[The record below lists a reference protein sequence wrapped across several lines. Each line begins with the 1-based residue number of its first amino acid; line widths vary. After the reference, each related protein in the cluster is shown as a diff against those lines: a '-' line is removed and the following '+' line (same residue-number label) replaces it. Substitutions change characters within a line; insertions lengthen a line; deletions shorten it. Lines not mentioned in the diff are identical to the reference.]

1 MRVPDDGRGLHPSS
15 FWAIIEAIYKWELI
29 HMSAVREH
37 VLSNG
42 MTILCWH
49 NPYLHGVEMGL
60 YLRAGTI
67 YETEET
73 QGISHLLEHLCFR
86 GVGDLNHESLQRT
99 LNRFGADMEGMTT
112 AEAIVFRLTSLPRY
126 FDGMLE
132 LFTKFFAPNFWSP
145 EDIEKEKEIVLR
157 QIEQAEEDFD
167 EMVDRAWRE
176 TPAGVFPRM
185 GSAEA
190 IAKLDNETIWNWQR
204 LVFQPQNACLV
215 LTGNFSI
222 GMEETAIEVLAGLE
236 NYTSEPPFAQHIPL
250 GFCMRDAESDLIVDS
265 ADPDSQAQVHIAFD
279 IDEDNVFPL
288 AARIVDAITAGN
300 DDSILFQTLREEE
313 ALVAEIESYIQEM
326 GQFHRLVIRYDVRQE
341 KLVESLR
348 KVFKYL
354 HRLSVYVRPIRLEQ
368 VRSHFTVGH
377 ALTQDNIS
385 EMNELAGW
393 AWVAGDAS
401 RADLDAQAAQLN
413 DLSPEELLDAAQTI
427 FRPENLVI
435 SVERDPEIV
444 QENLDEL
451 FLELRGLL

>member
-1 MRVPDDGRGLHPSS
+1 
-15 FWAIIEAIYKWELI
+15 
-29 HMSAVREH
+29 MSAVREH

-86 GVGDLNHESLQRT
+86 GLGDLNHETLQRT

-145 EDIEKEKEIVLR
+145 EDIAKEKEIVIR
-157 QIEQAEEDFD
+157 QIEQADEDFD
-167 EMVDRAWRE
+167 ELVDRAWRE

-190 IAKLDNETIWNWQR
+190 IRALDNDTIWNWQR

-222 GMEETAIEVLAGLE
+222 GMEETAIEVLAGLT
-236 NYTSEPPFAQHIPL
+236 NYTSEPPFEQHVPL
-250 GFCMRDAESDLIVDS
+250 GFCMRDAESDMIIDS
-265 ADPDSQAQVHIAFD
+265 DAPDAQAQVHIAFD

-288 AARIVDAITAGN
+288 AARMVDAITAGN

-313 ALVAEIESYIQEM
+313 ALVAEIESYVQEM
-326 GQFHRLVIRYDVRQE
+326 GKFHRLVIRYDVRQE
-341 KLVESLR
+341 KLCESLR
-348 KVFKYL
+348 KVFMYL

-368 VRSHFTVGH
+368 IRSHFTVGN

-393 AWVAGDAS
+393 AWVAGDSS
-401 RADLDAQAAQLN
+401 RADLDAQASQLN

-427 FRPENLVI
+427 FRAENLCI
-435 SVERDPEIV
+435 SIERDPEAV
-444 QENLDEL
+444 SEDLPGL
-451 FLELRGLL
+451 LSELRELL

>member
-1 MRVPDDGRGLHPSS
+1 
-15 FWAIIEAIYKWELI
+15 
-29 HMSAVREH
+29 MSAVREH

-86 GVGDLNHESLQRT
+86 GLGDLNHETLQRT

-112 AEAIVFRLTSLPRY
+112 AEAIVFRLTSLPRH

-145 EDIEKEKEIVLR
+145 EDIAKEKEIVIR
-157 QIEQAEEDFD
+157 QIEQADEDFD

-190 IAKLDNETIWNWQR
+190 IANLDNDTIWNWQR

-222 GMEETAIEVLAGLE
+222 GMEEAAIEVFAGLD

-250 GFCMRDAESDLIVDS
+250 GFCMRDAQSDLIVDS

-326 GQFHRLVIRYDVRQE
+326 GQFHRLIIRYDVRQE
-341 KLVESLR
+341 KLTESLR
-348 KVFKYL
+348 KVFNYL
-354 HRLSVYVRPIRLEQ
+354 HRLNVYVRPIRLEQ
-368 VRSHFTVGH
+368 VRSHFSVGH
-377 ALTQDNIS
+377 ALTQDNVS

-401 RADLDAQAAQLN
+401 RADLDAQAAQLR
-413 DLSPEELLDAAQTI
+413 DLSPEEVLDAAQTI

-435 SVERDPEIV
+435 SVERAPEIV
-444 QENLDEL
+444 QEEMDEL
-451 FLELRGLL
+451 FRELRSLL

>member
-1 MRVPDDGRGLHPSS
+1 
-15 FWAIIEAIYKWELI
+15 
-29 HMSAVREH
+29 MSAVREH

-60 YLRAGTI
+60 YLRAGSI

-86 GVGDLNHESLQRT
+86 GLGDLNHETLQRT

-145 EDIEKEKEIVLR
+145 EDIAKEKEIVLR
-157 QIEQAEEDFD
+157 QIEQADEDFD

-190 IAKLDNETIWNWQR
+190 IAKLDNDTIWNWQR

-222 GMEETAIEVLAGLE
+222 GMEEAAIEVLAGLE

-313 ALVAEIESYIQEM
+313 ALVAEIESYIQEI

-348 KVFKYL
+348 KVFNYL
-354 HRLSVYVRPIRLEQ
+354 HRLNVYIRPIRLEQ
-368 VRSHFTVGH
+368 VRSHFSVGH

-393 AWVAGDAS
+393 AWVAGDS
-401 RADLDAQAAQLN
+401 TRADLDAQAAQLN

-435 SVERDPEIV
+435 SVERDPESV
-444 QENLDEL
+444 NEDMDEL
-451 FLELRGLL
+451 FRELRELL

>member
-1 MRVPDDGRGLHPSS
+1 
-15 FWAIIEAIYKWELI
+15 
-29 HMSAVREH
+29 MSAVREH

-86 GVGDLNHESLQRT
+86 GLGDLNHETLQRT

-112 AEAIVFRLTSLPRY
+112 AEAIMFRLTSLPRY
-126 FDGMLE
+126 FDGMLDV
-132 LFTKFFAPNFWSP
+132 FTKFFAPNFWSP
-145 EDIEKEKEIVLR
+145 EDIAREKAIVLR

-167 EMVDRAWRE
+167 ELVDRSWRE
-176 TPAGVFPRM
+176 TPMGVFPRM

-190 IAKLDNETIWNWQR
+190 IEKLDNNTIWNWQR

-236 NYTSEPPFAQHIPL
+236 NYTSEPPFEQHIPL

-326 GQFHRLVIRYDVRQE
+326 GRFHRLVIRYDVRQE

-354 HRLSVYVRPIRLEQ
+354 HRLNMYVRPIRLEQ
-368 VRSHFTVGH
+368 VRSHFAVGH

-435 SVERDPEIV
+435 SVERDPEAV
-444 QENLDEL
+444 QEDMGEL
-451 FLELRGLL
+451 FQELRSTL

>member
-1 MRVPDDGRGLHPSS
+1 
-15 FWAIIEAIYKWELI
+15 
-29 HMSAVREH
+29 MSAVREH

-60 YLRAGTI
+60 YLRAGSI

-86 GVGDLNHESLQRT
+86 GLGDLNHETLQRT

-126 FDGMLE
+126 FDGMLD
-132 LFTKFFAPNFWSP
+132 LFSKFFAPNFWSP
-145 EDIEKEKEIVLR
+145 EDIAIEKEIVLR

-167 EMVDRAWRE
+167 ELVDRAWRE

-190 IAKLDNETIWNWQR
+190 IRALDNDTIWNWQR

-222 GMEETAIEVLAGLE
+222 GMEEAAIEVLAGLE
-236 NYTSEPPFAQHIPL
+236 NYTSEPPFEQHIPL

-265 ADPDSQAQVHIAFD
+265 AAPDAQAQVHIAFD

-300 DDSILFQTLREEE
+300 DDSILFQNLREEE

-348 KVFKYL
+348 KVFRYL

-401 RADLDAQAAQLN
+401 RADLDATAAQLN
-413 DLSPEELLDAAQTI
+413 DLTPEELLDAAQTI
-427 FRPENLVI
+427 FKPENLVI
-435 SVERDPEIV
+435 SVERDPEAV
-444 QENLDEL
+444 QEDLGEV
-451 FLELRGLL
+451 FLELRNLL

>member
-1 MRVPDDGRGLHPSS
+1 
-15 FWAIIEAIYKWELI
+15 
-29 HMSAVREH
+29 MSAVREH

-86 GVGDLNHESLQRT
+86 GLGDLDHETLQHT
-99 LNRFGADMEGMTT
+99 LNRFGADLEGMTT

-145 EDIEKEKEIVLR
+145 EAIAKEKEIVIR
-157 QIEQAEEDFD
+157 QIEQADEDFD
-167 EMVDRAWRE
+167 ELVDRAWRE

-190 IAKLDNETIWNWQR
+190 IRALDNDTIWNWQR

-222 GMEETAIEVLAGLE
+222 GMEEAAVEVLAGLE

-354 HRLSVYVRPIRLEQ
+354 HRLSVYVRPVRLEQ
-368 VRSHFTVGH
+368 VRSHFSVGH
-377 ALTQDNIS
+377 ALTQDNVS

-393 AWVAGDAS
+393 AWVAGDSS

-413 DLSPEELLDAAQTI
+413 DLSAEELLDAAQTI

-435 SVERDPEIV
+435 SVERAPEAV
-444 QENLDEL
+444 QEDMGKL
-451 FLELRGLL
+451 FAELRGML

>member
-1 MRVPDDGRGLHPSS
+1 
-15 FWAIIEAIYKWELI
+15 
-29 HMSAVREH
+29 MSAVREH

-86 GVGDLNHESLQRT
+86 GLGDLNHETLQRT

-112 AEAIVFRLTSLPRY
+112 AEAIVFRLTSLPRH

-145 EDIEKEKEIVLR
+145 EDIAKEKEIVIR
-157 QIEQAEEDFD
+157 QIEQADEDFD

-190 IAKLDNETIWNWQR
+190 IANLDNDTIWNWQR

-222 GMEETAIEVLAGLE
+222 GMEEAAIEVFAGLD

-250 GFCMRDAESDLIVDS
+250 GFCMRDAQSDLIVDS

-341 KLVESLR
+341 KLAESLR
-348 KVFKYL
+348 KVFNYL
-354 HRLSVYVRPIRLEQ
+354 HRLNVYVRPIRLEQ
-368 VRSHFTVGH
+368 VRSHFSVGH
-377 ALTQDNIS
+377 ALTQDNVS

-401 RADLDAQAAQLN
+401 RADLDAQAAQLR
-413 DLSPEELLDAAQTI
+413 DLSPEEVLDAAQTI

-444 QENLDEL
+444 QEDMDEL
-451 FLELRGLL
+451 FQELRSLL

>member
-1 MRVPDDGRGLHPSS
+1 
-15 FWAIIEAIYKWELI
+15 
-29 HMSAVREH
+29 MSAVREH

-60 YLRAGTI
+60 YLRAGSI

-73 QGISHLLEHLCFR
+73 QGVSHLLEHLCFR
-86 GVGDLNHESLQRT
+86 GLGDLNHETLQRA
-99 LNRFGADMEGMTT
+99 LNRIGADMEGMTT
-112 AEAIVFRLTSLPRY
+112 AEAIVFRLTSLPRH
-126 FDGMLE
+126 FDGMLD

-145 EDIEKEKEIVLR
+145 EDIAKEKEIVLR

-190 IAKLDNETIWNWQR
+190 IAQLDNDTIWNWQR

-222 GMEETAIEVLAGLE
+222 GMEETAIEVFAGLE
-236 NYTSEPPFAQHIPL
+236 NYTSEPPFAQHMPL

-265 ADPDSQAQVHIAFD
+265 DDPDAQAQVHIAFD

-300 DDSILFQTLREEE
+300 DDSILFQNLREEE
-313 ALVAEIESYIQEM
+313 ALVAEIESYIQEI

-341 KLVESLR
+341 KLTESLR

-368 VRSHFTVGH
+368 VRSHFAVGH
-377 ALTQDNIS
+377 ALTLDNIS

-393 AWVAGDAS
+393 AWVAGDSS
-401 RADLDAQAAQLN
+401 RADLDAQASQLN

-427 FRPENLVI
+427 FKPENLVI
-435 SVERDPEIV
+435 SVERDPETV
-444 QENLDEL
+444 QEDLPEL
-451 FLELRGLL
+451 FQELRNML

>member
-1 MRVPDDGRGLHPSS
+1 
-15 FWAIIEAIYKWELI
+15 
-29 HMSAVREH
+29 MSAVREH

-86 GVGDLNHESLQRT
+86 GLGALNHETLQRT

-112 AEAIVFRLTSLPRY
+112 AEAIVFRLTSLPRH

-145 EDIEKEKEIVLR
+145 EDIALEKEIVLR
-157 QIEQAEEDFD
+157 QIETADEDFD

-190 IAKLDNETIWNWQR
+190 IRALDNDTIWNWQR

-222 GMEETAIEVLAGLE
+222 GMEEAAIEVLAGLT

-265 ADPDSQAQVHIAFD
+265 DDPDAQAQVHIAFD

-354 HRLSVYVRPIRLEQ
+354 HRLNVYVRPIRLEQ
-368 VRSHFTVGH
+368 VRSHFSVGH
-377 ALTQDNIS
+377 ALTQDNVS

-393 AWVAGDAS
+393 AWVAGDSS

-413 DLSPEELLDAAQTI
+413 DLSAEEVLDAAQTI

-435 SVERDPEIV
+435 SVERDPEVV
-444 QENLDEL
+444 QEDMGEL
-451 FLELRGLL
+451 FQELRGLL

>member
-1 MRVPDDGRGLHPSS
+1 
-15 FWAIIEAIYKWELI
+15 
-29 HMSAVREH
+29 MSAIREH
-37 VLSNG
+37 ILPNG

-49 NPYLHGVEMGL
+49 NPYLHGLEMGL
-60 YLRAGTI
+60 YLRGGSI

-86 GVGDLNHESLQRT
+86 GLGGLNHETLQRT
-99 LNRFGADMEGMTT
+99 LNRFGADLDGMTT
-112 AEAIVFRLTSLPRY
+112 AEAIVFRLTSLPRF

-132 LFTKFFAPNFWSP
+132 LFTKFFALTPWTP
-145 EDIEKEKEIVLR
+145 EDIAKEKQIVLR

-167 EMVDRAWRE
+167 ELVDRAWRE

-185 GSAEA
+185 GTAEA
-190 IAKLDNETIWNWQR
+190 IEAIDEDTIWNWQR

-222 GMEETAIEVLAGLE
+222 GMENAAIEVFSSLP
-236 NYTSEPPFAQHIPL
+236 NYTSEPPFEQHVPL
-250 GFCMRDAESDLIVDS
+250 GFCMRDEESDMIIDS
-265 ADPDSQAQVHIAFD
+265 DDPDAQAQVHIAFD
-279 IDEDNVFPL
+279 IDEENVFPL

-300 DDSILFQTLREEE
+300 DDSLLFQTLREEE

-348 KVFKYL
+348 KVFMYL
-354 HRLSVYVRPIRLEQ
+354 HRLSMYVRPIRLNQ
-368 VRSHFTVGH
+368 VRSHFSVGH
-377 ALTQDNIS
+377 ALAQDNAS
-385 EMNELAGW
+385 EMNDLAGW
-393 AWVAGDAS
+393 AWIAGDSS

-413 DLSPEELLDAAQTI
+413 DLSAEELLDAAQTI

-435 SVERDPEIV
+435 AVERDPNAVSED
-444 QENLDEL
+444 LDKL
-451 FLELRGLL
+451 FQELRGIL